1 MTEEEGAK
9 QSELAE
15 LSKVINELRESV
27 KGKEKKPWVY
37 TEARRA
43 NYEKANAKRIAAAE
57 KKRVEAAIQ
66 EAERKAF
73 EDERR
78 AFYEMA
84 LKNPT
89 GQAISKAPELVVSA
103 SAPNKNPTMPQ
114 SVQSSVE
121 AEKKEV
127 KFVEK
132 PIMPDEIESVAHE
145 HDHDDGWMTRAGSVR
160 ESAAP
165 PSSSS
170 SQDMEAEEENIPPP
184 APLRRQT
191 NAPAVAADWAE
202 QQMERMA
209 SRKRAWEAQQ
219 EMEREQTSHAQATYR
234 IGTGAGN
241 HAPFEGDVGYV
252 DARSSRAIPQHN
264 RHMVSPEEAL
274 QLLSMPKDVA
284 LRYLAERMSAQPQER
299 QRFLRPA
306 QDREYEEEPEDVAE
320 GYLTHTQHYSTRHPS
335 QLHSSTHSHRYH
347 PHHPAG
353 EQFLWL

>member
-1 MTEEEGAK
+1 MSEEEGAK

-57 KKRVEAAIQ
+57 KKRVEAAIK

-89 GQAISKAPELVVSA
+89 GQTISKAPELVVSA
-103 SAPNKNPTMPQ
+103 SAPNKTPTMPQ
-114 SVQSSVE
+114 SIPNSVE

-145 HDHDDGWMTRAGSVR
+145 HDHDDGWMTRAGNAR

-170 SQDMEAEEENIPPP
+170 AQDMEAEEENIPPP

-219 EMEREQTSHAQATYR
+219 EMEREQTFHAQATYR

-252 DARSSRAIPQHN
+252 DARTSRALPQHN

-299 QRFLRPA
+299 QRLLRPA

-347 PHHPAG
+347 PHHAAG